1 VRGVGCSGVAR
12 GEPRIR
18 FDGSSC
24 RACTNAGAPAA
35 EAALLPSTSEPSRP
49 AGTSLTSG
57 EAELVA
63 RLRAGDESACEALF
77 LAHFE
82 ALWRFA
88 HGYVRSR
95 AVAEE
100 VVQEVFLQLW
110 RDRAQAELRGS
121 ARAWLFAAVRNHAL
135 NHVRHER
142 VVARLAD
149 RVAASAAVPDE
160 SPVAMGAPLGDVEG
174 ELEARDLD
182 AVVERAIA
190 ALPERRRV
198 AMSLRWNQGL
208 SAPEIARVIGTTP
221 EAVRVLLTRART
233 ELAGLLGYVRK

>member
-1 VRGVGCSGVAR
+1 M
-12 GEPRIR
+12 
-18 FDGSSC
+18 
-24 RACTNAGAPAA
+24 
-35 EAALLPSTSEPSRP
+35 
-49 AGTSLTSG
+49 
-57 EAELVA
+57 A
-63 RLRAGDESACEALF
+63 RLRAGDESACEAIF

-100 VVQEVFLQLW
+100 LVQEVFLQLW
-110 RDRAQAELRGS
+110 RDRAKADVRGS
-121 ARAWLFAAVRNHAL
+121 LRAWLFAAVRNHAL

-149 RVAASAAVPDE
+149 RVAAARTPDDA
-160 SPVAMGAPLGDVEG
+160 PPAMGAASSGAEE
-174 ELEARDLD
+174 ELEAREVD
-182 AVVERAIA
+182 AVVTRAIA
-190 ALPERRRV
+190 GLPERRRV

-221 EAVRVLLTRART
+221 EAVRVLLTRARQ
-233 ELAGLLGYVRK
+233 ELAGLLGELRR

>member
-1 VRGVGCSGVAR
+1 MRSLSAV
-12 GEPRIR
+12 
-18 FDGSSC
+18 
-24 RACTNAGAPAA
+24 
-35 EAALLPSTSEPSRP
+35 EAALHPSISEPTLH
-49 AGTSLTSG
+49 ALTPSPGG

-82 ALWRFA
+82 GLWRFA
-88 HGYVRSR
+88 FGFVRSR

-110 RDRAQAELRGS
+110 RDRARADLRGS
-121 ARAWLFAAVRNHAL
+121 PRAWLYAAVRNHAL

-149 RVAASAAVPDE
+149 RVTANAADVPDE
-160 SPVAMGAPLGDVEG
+160 SPVAMGAPLADVAG
-174 ELEARDLD
+174 ELEARELD
-182 AVVERAIA
+182 AVVTRAID

-198 AMSLRWNQGL
+198 AMSLRWTQGM

-221 EAVRVLLTRART
+221 EAVRVLLTRARQ
-233 ELAGLLGYVRK
+233 ELAGLLGELRG

>member
-1 VRGVGCSGVAR
+1 MRSH
-12 GEPRIR
+12 
-18 FDGSSC
+18 
-24 RACTNAGAPAA
+24 TA
-35 EAALLPSTSEPSRP
+35 EAALLPSTSEPALHGLTPP
-49 AGTSLTSG
+49 ATG

-63 RLRAGDESACEALF
+63 RLKAGDESACEALF

-82 ALWRFA
+82 GLWRFA

-100 VVQEVFLQLW
+100 LVQEVFLQLW
-110 RDRAQAELRGS
+110 RDREKADLRGS
-121 ARAWLFAAVRNHAL
+121 LRAWLYAAVRNHAL

-149 RVAASAAVPDE
+149 RMAGAETADE
-160 SPVAMGAPLGDVEG
+160 PPAAMGAPLADVAID
-174 ELEARDLD
+174 LEAREMD
-182 AVVERAIA
+182 AMVTRAIA

-221 EAVRVLLTRART
+221 EAVRVLLTRARQ
-233 ELAGLLGYVRK
+233 ELAGLLGYLRK

>member
-1 VRGVGCSGVAR
+1 M
-12 GEPRIR
+12 
-18 FDGSSC
+18 
-24 RACTNAGAPAA
+24 
-35 EAALLPSTSEPSRP
+35 TSP
-49 AGTSLTSG
+49 TIG

-82 ALWRFA
+82 GLWRFA

-110 RDRAQAELRGS
+110 RDREKAELRGS

-149 RVAASAAVPDE
+149 RIAANAAEVAEEP
-160 SPVAMGAPLGDVEG
+160 PVAMGAPLGDVQG
-174 ELEARDLD
+174 ELEARELD
-182 AVVERAIA
+182 AVVDRAIA

-221 EAVRVLLTRART
+221 EAVRVLLTRARA
-233 ELAGLLGYVRK
+233 ELAGLLGYVRR

>member
-1 VRGVGCSGVAR
+1 VRVRR
-12 GEPRIR
+12 GRVR
-18 FDGSSC
+18 TRSL
-24 RACTNAGAPAA
+24 PAA
-35 EAALLPSTSEPSRP
+35 EAALLPSTTEPVLHAATAP
-49 AGTSLTSG
+49 ARG

-77 LAHFE
+77 LAHFD

-110 RDRAQAELRGS
+110 RDREKAELRGS

-149 RVAASAAVPDE
+149 RVAAKVAEAPDE
-160 SPVAMGAPLGDVEG
+160 SPVAMGAPVGDAQG
-174 ELEARDLD
+174 ELEARELD

-221 EAVRVLLTRART
+221 EAVRVLLTRARA
-233 ELAGLLGYVRK
+233 ELAGLLGYVGR